1 MTKSQVLKQINSKNG
16 NLYKV
21 TFQKETNGKTRVMKF
36 TTEDMNDS
44 HIPGALSV
52 QEVTKSGDKQWRAF
66 KYKNVIEIEP
76 VATKATA
83 KSAAKATVKSAAPA
97 KRGRPITRY

>member
-52 QEVTKSGDKQWRAF
+52 QEVTKSGNRWRAF

-83 KSAAKATVKSAAPA
+83 KSATKATVKSAAPA
-97 KRGRPITRY
+97 KRGRPATRY